1 MAAMAGEGVGQRGS
15 SPPHARF
22 ALISSHLLQH
32 RRPPPPFPLPRS
44 PSPAPPSVL
53 SAAFARTST
62 TKHADENQLFIA
74 AAVKRLFC

>member
-1 MAAMAGEGVGQRGS
+1 MAAVAGEGVGQRGS
-15 SPPHARF
+15 SPPMLGLRSF
-22 ALISSHLLQH
+22 PPICSSTAD
-32 RRPPPPFPLPRS
+32 RLPRS

-53 SAAFARTST
+53 SAAFARTRA